1 MNRNPQNVA
10 VMTLLAFMALSSP
23 AMAQSLFDAPASILT
38 QIRTFVT
45 GANGILLGGAA
56 IALAGISAASPRVP
70 VTWGHFFVI
79 LVVLGIFYGAFG
91 IAEAIQGFAT

>member
-1 MNRNPQNVA
+1 MKRNLQNVTLL
-10 VMTLLAFMALSSP
+10 TLLAVVALSSP
-23 AMAQSLFDAPASILT
+23 VMAQELFAAPVSALT

-70 VTWGHFFVI
+70 VTWGQFFVI

-91 IAEAIQGFAT
+91 IAEAIQGFSA

>member
-1 MNRNPQNVA
+1 MKRNPQNLALATLFA
-10 VMTLLAFMALSSP
+10 VLALSSP
-23 AMAQSLFDAPASILT
+23 ALAQDLFAAPVSLLT

-56 IALAGISAASPRVP
+56 VALAGISAASPRVP
-70 VTWGHFFVI
+70 VTWGQFFVI

-91 IAEAIQGFAT
+91 IAEAIQGAAA

>member
-1 MNRNPQNVA
+1 MNLNPHSVA
-10 VMTLLAFMALSSP
+10 LMALLALLAFSSP
-23 AMAQSLFDAPASILT
+23 ALAQNLFDAPVSILT

>member
-1 MNRNPQNVA
+1 MKHNPQNLALV
-10 VMTLLAFMALSSP
+10 TLCAMLAFTSP
-23 AMAQSLFDAPASILT
+23 AMAQELFAAPVSILT
-38 QIRTFVT
+38 QIRSFVT

-91 IAEAIQGFAT
+91 IAEAIQGFAA

>member
-1 MNRNPQNVA
+1 MKRNPQVVA
-10 VMTLLAFMALSSP
+10 LLTVLALVSFSGP
-23 AMAQSLFDAPASILT
+23 ALAQDLFAAPVSILT
-38 QIRTFVT
+38 QIRAFIT

-56 IALAGISAASPRVP
+56 VALAGISAASPRVP

-79 LVVLGIFYGAFG
+79 IVVLGIFYGAFG

>member
-1 MNRNPQNVA
+1 MKRNPQTVA
-10 VMTLLAFMALSSP
+10 LATLLVLVALSSP
-23 AMAQSLFDAPASILT
+23 AMAQELFAAHVSILT

-91 IAEAIQGFAT
+91 IAEAIQGFAA

>member
-1 MNRNPQNVA
+1 MKHNPQNVA
-10 VMTLLAFMALSSP
+10 LLALLAFVAFGSP
-23 AMAQSLFDAPASILT
+23 AFAQSLFDAPVSILT

-56 IALAGISAASPRVP
+56 VALAGISAASPRVP
-70 VTWGHFFVI
+70 VTWGQFFVI

-91 IAEAIQGFAT
+91 IAEAIQGAAA

>member
-1 MNRNPQNVA
+1 MKRNPRNLALVTMLA
-10 VMTLLAFMALSSP
+10 LLAFSSP
-23 AMAQSLFDAPASILT
+23 ALAQELFAAPISILT

-91 IAEAIQGFAT
+91 IAEAIQGFAA

>member
-1 MNRNPQNVA
+1 MTRNPQNTALLTVIALA
-10 VMTLLAFMALSSP
+10 VLSGP
-23 AMAQSLFDAPASILT
+23 AMAQDLFAAPVSILT
-38 QIRTFVT
+38 QIRAFIT

-79 LVVLGIFYGAFG
+79 IVVLGIFFGAFG

>member
-1 MNRNPQNVA
+1 MKQTPKNVA
-10 VMTLLAFMALSSP
+10 LLTVMALVALTGP
-23 AMAQSLFDAPASILT
+23 AMAQDLFAAPVSILT
-38 QIRTFVT
+38 QIRAFIT

-79 LVVLGIFYGAFG
+79 IVVLGIFFGAFG

>member
-23 AMAQSLFDAPASILT
+23 AMAQSLFDAPVSILT
-38 QIRTFVT
+38 QIRTIVT

>member
-1 MNRNPQNVA
+1 MKRNPRNLALVTMLA
-10 VMTLLAFMALSSP
+10 LLAFSSP
-23 AMAQSLFDAPASILT
+23 ALAQELFAAPISILT

-79 LVVLGIFYGAFG
+79 LVVLGIFYGACG
-91 IAEAIQGFAT
+91 IAEAIQGFAA